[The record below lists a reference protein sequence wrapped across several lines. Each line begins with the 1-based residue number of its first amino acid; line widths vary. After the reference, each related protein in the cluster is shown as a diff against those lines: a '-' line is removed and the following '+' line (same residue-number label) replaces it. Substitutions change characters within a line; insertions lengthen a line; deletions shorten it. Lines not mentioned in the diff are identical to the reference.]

1 MNRIQRDGLC
11 LDSETGEHKLILSI
25 LLILSELYLD
35 SEAGDPDS
43 QSKWRSRR
51 WRIESLFSVC
61 SCSSPE
67 PGRFRK
73 AFMGVADDRRGGF
86 RLTPERVGGRVACF
100 PAPTACRPSVPR
112 GGQDV
117 PGALDRSRTP
127 RQSGRARARLLPTVH
142 VSYGRLYHQFL
153 RCADHGCGM
162 PGFGAHCP
170 HVFHNRRVCNVA
182 AVPGKQE

>member
-1 MNRIQRDGLC
+1 MHLTGANRKRRGLKPWFHSRGGKLDRMNRIQRDGLC

-73 AFMGVADDRRGGF
+73 AFMGVADDRR
-86 RLTPERVGGRVACF
+86 
-100 PAPTACRPSVPR
+100 
-112 GGQDV
+112 
-117 PGALDRSRTP
+117 
-127 RQSGRARARLLPTVH
+127 
-142 VSYGRLYHQFL
+142 
-153 RCADHGCGM
+153 
-162 PGFGAHCP
+162 
-170 HVFHNRRVCNVA
+170 
-182 AVPGKQE
+182 